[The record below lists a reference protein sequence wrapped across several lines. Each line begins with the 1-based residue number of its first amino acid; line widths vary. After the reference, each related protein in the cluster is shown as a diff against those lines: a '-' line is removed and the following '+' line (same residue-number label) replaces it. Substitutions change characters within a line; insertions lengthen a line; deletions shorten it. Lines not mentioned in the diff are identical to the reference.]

1 MPAFGAHLFVGKP
14 AETEFLEIEQ
24 QGVGIQHPGVVLID
38 AENAPLEDEERRN
51 MAVAHVDHRNAL
63 ALAALGDFRRGERA
77 EDGGRGGI
85 RHRPAR
91 ALLEGVEPGAGRGGR
106 VVQPAGGISL
116 RFSEQGAPEVEAPDA
131 VAFGMVPVI
140 LCGGNDEGGFG
151 KPGGAEEAVP
161 ETGLVVGQRN
171 GGVSFGA
178 GRRNGDALRLY
189 AFGIVV
195 QGEGRIRRS
204 GGGETGCHLFLN
216 GDGETAAHV
225 VPVQP
230 DGATGGCVAAD
241 AVGDAERGGGQDET
255 GPIFGPFAGQC
266 QQDILRPAAYV
277 EAQDRPGG
285 RQQTR
290 NGIPG
295 GRGRKFSHDYFP
307 LFWISTS
314 GMRCSALE
322 RLSVVPMRHH
332 TSSSSHPARLAMSLT
347 RPLRLM
353 MGWRSKTCGRP

>member
-1 MPAFGAHLFVGKP
+1 M
-14 AETEFLEIEQ
+14 
-24 QGVGIQHPGVVLID
+24 
-38 AENAPLEDEERRN
+38 
-51 MAVAHVDHRNAL
+51 
-63 ALAALGDFRRGERA
+63 
-77 EDGGRGGI
+77 
-85 RHRPAR
+85 
-91 ALLEGVEPGAGRGGR
+91 
-106 VVQPAGGISL
+106 

-255 GPIFGPFAGQC
+255 GPIFGRSPGQC

-277 EAQDRPGG
+277 EAQDRPAAASRRATASPADAGESSAM
-285 RQQTR
+285 T
-290 NGIPG
+290 I
-295 GRGRKFSHDYFP
+295 FLY
-307 LFWISTS
+307 S
-314 GMRCSALE
+314 G
-322 RLSVVPMRHH
+322 
-332 TSSSSHPARLAMSLT
+332 
-347 RPLRLM
+347 
-353 MGWRSKTCGRP
+353 